1 MSLDPQKIELDILCK
16 KILDHPSNQGCSNFD
31 VYNIF
36 RIITSKKIKNIDIS
50 GLLSKND
57 AEINSINKNDL
68 KSLVLRIN
76 PFYKFHDNEKNMFY
90 VLNFILAQ
98 KIVVRIDEIIKN
110 KNVPDK
116 YYVFDV
122 DGQNYMNFDDIG
134 VGDSKKEAVFKDLK
148 SCEIVVFRYLDIY
161 NFLHIKKELEIHSF
175 NIDNHLIDKK
185 SYVSYSESDSFDVAS
200 EEM

>member
-1 MSLDPQKIELDILCK
+1 MSLDSQQIELDILCK
-16 KILDHPSNQGCSNFD
+16 KILDHPSNQGCFNFD

-36 RIITSKKIKNIDIS
+36 RIITSKKIKNIDLS

-57 AEINSINKNDL
+57 QEINAINQNDF

-76 PFYKFHDNEKNMFY
+76 PFYKFHDHEKNLFY
-90 VLNFILAQ
+90 ILNFILAQ
-98 KIVVRIDEIIKN
+98 KIVVRIEQILKN

-116 YYVFDV
+116 YFIFDI
-122 DGQNYMNFDDIG
+122 DGQNYMNFSDLG

-148 SCEIVVFRYLDIY
+148 SCEIVVFKYLDIY

-175 NIDNHLIDKK
+175 NMDNQLIDKK
-185 SYVSYSESDSFDVAS
+185 SYVSYSELDSFDVAA
-200 EEM
+200 EEL